1 MKKLYVL
8 GTGYALAT
16 KCYNTCFALKNDMGT
31 LLVDA
36 GGGNGILAQV
46 EKAGLDFADMHH
58 MIVTHAHCD
67 HVLGVVWVIRKIGTM
82 MQGGK
87 YDGDFT
93 IYCHESVMEGVTAM
107 CRFTLQKKFVKL
119 LGDRIRFELI
129 TDGTQA
135 NVLGCDVTFFDIL
148 STKLLQY
155 GFAMRMTDG
164 RKLTCL
170 GDEPYNPDCGKY
182 VQDSHWMLCE
192 AFCLYGDRDVFKP
205 YEKHHSTV
213 KEACEL
219 AQQLQIPHV
228 VLWHTEDK
236 GYATRKVRYTEEGR
250 QFYDGD
256 LYVPDDLEIIELI

>member
-16 KCYNTCFALKNDMGT
+16 RCYNTCFALQNDLGT

-36 GGGNGILAQV
+36 GGGNGILAQM
-46 EKAGLDFADMHH
+46 EKAGLDFADVHH

-87 YDGDFT
+87 YDGNFT
-93 IYCHESVMEGVTAM
+93 IYCHQSVVDGVTDM

-119 LGDRIRFELI
+119 LGDRIRFEVVG
-129 TDGTQA
+129 DGHEA
-135 NVLGCDVTFFDIL
+135 DICGCRVTFFDIL

-155 GFAMRMTDG
+155 GFTMRMTDG
-164 RKLTCL
+164 RKLACL
-170 GDEPYNPDCGKY
+170 GDEPYNPDCEKY
-182 VQDSHWMLCE
+182 VRGSDWMLCE

-219 AQQLQIPHV
+219 AAQLDIPHV

-236 GYATRKVRYTEEGR
+236 NYDRRKQLYTAEGR
-250 QFYDGD
+250 QFYNGD
-256 LYVPDDLEIIELI
+256 LYVPDDLEIIQL